1 MQCSSSS
8 HLIIKSGTCDYGNF
22 INTSEKMTIKSSSS
36 KKSTYRHIP
45 HSEKPPHLVARR
57 NARERKRVQ
66 AVNSAF
72 QKLRKHVPFENKQKR
87 LSKVKTLQFAID
99 YISNLQ
105 NMIEDHDRKMAGH
118 YNHRMTLTEFQSNRQ
133 LDHGAKMGN
142 VGYNWPDEESSN
154 EHHVTGNNPQQCAV
168 WPEYGTLGMN
178 EITSLPNV

>member
-8 HLIIKSGTCDYGNF
+8 HLIIKAGTCDYGNF
-22 INTSEKMTIKSSSS
+22 INTSEKMTIKSPTS

-105 NMIEDHDRKMAGH
+105 NMIDDHDSKMAGH
-118 YNHRMTLTEFQSNRQ
+118 YNHRTLTEFQSNRQ
-133 LDHGAKMGN
+133 LDNGAKMGN

-154 EHHVTGNNPQQCAV
+154 EVI
-168 WPEYGTLGMN
+168 L
-178 EITSLPNV
+178 L